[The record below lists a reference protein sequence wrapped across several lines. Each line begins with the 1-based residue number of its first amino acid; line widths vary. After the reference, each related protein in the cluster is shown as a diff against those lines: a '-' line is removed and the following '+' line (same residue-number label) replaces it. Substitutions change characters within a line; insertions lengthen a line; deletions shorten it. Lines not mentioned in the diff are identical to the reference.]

1 MKTTRFIMS
10 CSVCCACLMAFAAF
24 AAEPQ
29 AERRDPFTPLVHEPH
44 PNDGIPD
51 PITPEAANLLAA
63 YTLGELRVVGIVL
76 GELGNHAM
84 LLAPDGN
91 TYMIRVGTVIGKFN
105 GVVTDIS
112 ANVVTVKE
120 VKEYPQDRE
129 LVQKEEDT
137 ELKLNPLAQG
147 AAVKPGFIVLDNK
160 K

>member
-1 MKTTRFIMS
+1 MKTKGVIML
-10 CSVCCACLMAFAAF
+10 CSVLCACLLALAAF

-29 AERRDPFTPLVHEPH
+29 TEPRDPFTPLAQEPKAG
-44 PNDGIPD
+44 DGLQD
-51 PITPEAANLLAA
+51 PLTPEAANPLAA

-91 TYMIRVGTVIGKFN
+91 AYMIRVGAVIGKFN
-105 GVVTDIS
+105 GVVADIS

-129 LVQKEEDT
+129 LVRKEEET
-137 ELKLNPLAQG
+137 ELKLNPLAQD
-147 AAVKPGFIVLDNK
+147 AAAKPGFIVLGNK